1 MPEVHARL
9 SPSSAHRWLYCHGS
23 LAMESGMLDTES
35 PFALEGTAAHALAE
49 NVLRNRQTP
58 LTLANKPST
67 RGQDTTEYI
76 GQHILLKPDTPQ
88 VNEEM
93 ADAVG
98 QYVETV
104 WGLAKGNELMI
115 EQRVDFSEVIGVKK
129 SFGTA
134 DAIIINGNELQIHD
148 LKYGKGVKVYAE
160 RNEQLMLYALGALDQ
175 FDMLYEFET
184 VRLFIHQPR
193 LNHVSEWSVS
203 VDDLR
208 QFGEQAKEAAA
219 SVIVTF
225 NIAQCEGVETL
236 PQDSFTPGEKQC
248 RFCKAKASCDALTKH
263 VMNTVLDDFDDLTQ
277 PLESQLQSATE
288 KVTHYDNQTLADKY
302 AQVDFIESW
311 CKAVRVRVNDEL
323 NAGHPVPGFKLV
335 GGKQGNRAWGVEADA
350 EAMLKGFKLKQDQMY
365 TKKLISPTQAEKVL
379 KKDYPK
385 KWAKLETL
393 ITRADGKPTVV
404 SESDPRPALDINPI
418 NDFDNVSD
426 DALAADLI

>member
-9 SPSSAHRWLYCHGS
+9 SPSSAHRWLHCHGS
-23 LAMESGMLDTES
+23 LAMEAGIKDTAS

-49 NVLRNRQTP
+49 NVLRNRQKP
-58 LTLANKPST
+58 TLADRPFT
-67 RGQDTTEYI
+67 MGQTANEYI
-76 GQHILLKPDTPQ
+76 GQYVLHKPDTPR

-93 ADAVG
+93 AEAVA

-104 WGLAKGNELMI
+104 WGLAQGNELMI
-115 EQRVDFSEVIGVKK
+115 EQRVDFSDVIGVEK

-160 RNEQLMLYALGALDQ
+160 GNEQLMLYALGALDQ
-175 FDMLYEFET
+175 FEMLYEFET

-203 VDDLR
+203 VEDLR

-219 SVIVTF
+219 LVIVTF

-248 RFCKAKASCDALTKH
+248 RFCKAKANCEALTQH
-263 VMNTVLDDFDDLTQ
+263 VMNTLLDDFDDLTQ
-277 PLESQLQSATE
+277 PLEPQLQNAKE
-288 KVTHYDNQTLADKY
+288 KVPHYDSLTLADKY
-302 AQVDFIESW
+302 AQVDFVEGW
-311 CKAVRVRVNDEL
+311 CKAVRIRVSDEL

-335 GGKQGNRAWGVEADA
+335 EGKQGNRAWGIETDA

-379 KKDYPK
+379 KKEYPK

-393 ITRADGKPTVV
+393 ITRTDGKPTVV

-418 NDFDNVSD
+418 NDFDDVSD
-426 DALAADLI
+426 DALVADLI